1 MVTGLKLRAA
11 HFGALHSLSSVYS
24 WQCLT
29 VQMVNL
35 SFDPDHNHVEI
46 MSVLSPIMERYNRT
60 NETLTV
66 SNLSISIE
74 SACRGGGGNRGSKFL
89 LPIPFNLS
97 SHPIFIASYL
107 FVHLSTAK
115 CYTIFSFLS
124 CFLPSLP
131 LLPIHPPTSCL
142 LHQLPIDSLKG
153 F

>member
-35 SFDPDHNHVEI
+35 SFEPDHNHVEI

-74 SACRGGGGNRGSKFL
+74 LACRGGGGTGVQISYFPYPLISVPILFL
-89 LPIPFNLS
+89 LPPTSLSICQLQNATQFFPFS
-97 SHPIFIASYL
+97 PASYPL
-107 FVHLSTAK
+107 FPCFPYTPPPPVSST
-115 CYTIFSFLS
+115 SFL
-124 CFLPSLP
+124 LIL
-131 LLPIHPPTSCL
+131 
-142 LHQLPIDSLKG
+142 
-153 F
+153 